1 MNRDYSNGQKD
12 DVEYFVGNEVEKT
25 PAYDK
30 KTLFVVGIKS
40 YRDILKLATRN
51 DCDHVYLGANQSFAI
66 TGEFGTDEES
76 VSWEEMITECLR
88 AGLWVT
94 LDYDVRYHNWILE
107 NGVNEHEQ
115 FISMISVKLP
125 YIEQLNYNACI
136 KIDDENFRAT
146 NPGVWVYYA
155 QELKDRKKF
164 TSWEDYGKDQPII
177 LDSEH

>member
-1 MNRDYSNGQKD
+1 MITVVAPAKINLFLRICGKIDAGYHLLDSAIVFTRFGDHLTIEPAD
-12 DVEYFVGNEVEKT
+12 D
-25 PAYDK
+25 DQ
-30 KTLFVVGIKS
+30 L
-40 YRDILKLATRN
+40 
-51 DCDHVYLGANQSFAI
+51 AI

-94 LDYDVRYHNWILE
+94 LDYDVRFHNWILE
-107 NGVNEHEQ
+107 NGFNEHEQ